1 MDYEIE
7 LKGLKFEAK
16 HGLYK
21 YEKENKQTFVVDVY
35 LSFEKPDFIDDDIND
50 VVDYSVIFEI
60 VKNVID
66 LSPVSLLETLAQQ
79 IIEGV
84 GIHNPKKVKVTIHK
98 PQTELSKFSD
108 DISISLS
115 KSFDQ

>member
-35 LSFEKPDFIDDDIND
+35 LSFEKPDI
-50 VVDYSVIFEI
+50 
-60 VKNVID
+60 
-66 LSPVSLLETLAQQ
+66 LMMT
-79 IIEGV
+79 
-84 GIHNPKKVKVTIHK
+84 
-98 PQTELSKFSD
+98 
-108 DISISLS
+108 
-115 KSFDQ
+115 

>member
-35 LSFEKPDFIDDDIND
+35 LSFEKSDYIDDDIND
-50 VVDYSVIFEI
+50 VVDYSVIFGI

-66 LSPVSLLETLAQQ
+66 QNPVSLLETLAQQ